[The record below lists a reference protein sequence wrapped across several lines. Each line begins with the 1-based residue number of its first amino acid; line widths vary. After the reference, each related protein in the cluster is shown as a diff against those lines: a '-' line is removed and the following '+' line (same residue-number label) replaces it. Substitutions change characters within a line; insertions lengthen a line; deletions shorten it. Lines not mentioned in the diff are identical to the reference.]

1 MNDHPIYNTIITV
14 YIFNN
19 KLYLNQNITKFTVHV
34 SHFVKQINTILIKI
48 KHASQWEACFIATRP
63 ISRVLS

>member
-19 KLYLNQNITKFTVHV
+19 KLYLNQNITKFICARLT
-34 SHFVKQINTILIKI
+34 FCETN
-48 KHASQWEACFIATRP
+48 KHYSYKNKARFPNGKRALLRP
-63 ISRVLS
+63 DL